1 MRRRKWIDRGRV
13 CILLMALTGAFLEVG
28 SAQSFSGDVD
38 WEEKVANYLDAE
50 RLLDLDLE
58 QRELEPYFFTL
69 LDQAWEKDREK
80 IAPLVLHTEKLIRFE
95 QREGEGWFRS
105 MWNGWS
111 VLAEILNRYNK
122 TVPGI
127 RGIGIYSRVFRADE
141 GAVFPTGGGFLHHNN
156 RDLFRI
162 FQASGGNYDVAQAM
176 DRVSTRLRSVCGEG
190 TMIFLL
196 PTLSHFPSYLR
207 PEQERQMAM
216 WAAEVLSEEREGDEE
231 LARWVDFGCRLHRR
245 EERATSGPGS
255 LPPKEVVRLEKEL
268 IAILEDEAL
277 SHAWRQGFAARVSA
291 TMPER
296 LGTDVRLAI
305 GRVSGETFQ
314 EDIAFSSIG
323 MSRCLWAF
331 LRVEKET
338 EDWKAVAEELEKG
351 WRHRNRFNGESK
363 SKGLALDPS
372 RLTVIGMMEIACRLK
387 DGDSADWHLQS
398 FTETYGAFPG
408 MFVSLV
414 GAGFHERAERLLRR
428 KAAEVRFRSDHYLV
442 GPRYSW
448 RLHEQIPDFLDS
460 VKAGD
465 WRDYAGLLLAA
476 TLDPEPEFGL
486 DPVLPLRSQRIA
498 TAAKSLEF
506 SSIRDKELRVV
517 AEDILSTMRGGDSL
531 SGILKKPTS
540 DFFQHFEDAES
551 LCSTDLYWLS
561 HQHFYEAMVQ
571 LTKGE
576 SFPAQFTWGRIVFEE
591 HENSRDLQR
600 HGAEAVVDMTQLW
613 LEDLILQRDLEKV
626 KSLLPFGRQVMG
638 TVPVRVY
645 RTDVS
650 NLQNTLLIAHLF
662 CDEIELYR
670 EWWTALPEERQEF
683 LGEMLYD
690 EMGLV
695 GRTGKLLNGRKEAAE
710 DRFPDE
716 EQRRAQFLGLISNPL
731 VNAGY
736 TRNGV
741 LGYGFSRE
749 LVTEEDLVA
758 VAETAARE
766 APREG
771 VAIREWLGLIADL
784 ADPEASLAKVE
795 EMASSPEWRERS
807 EVVKVVVKIERA
819 LLLDAVGRK
828 DEAKTQVDK
837 LSELPIELSS
847 DLNSYLG
854 EVEKRF
860 QDEP

>member
-1 MRRRKWIDRGRV
+1 
-13 CILLMALTGAFLEVG
+13 
-28 SAQSFSGDVD
+28 
-38 WEEKVANYLDAE
+38 
-50 RLLDLDLE
+50 
-58 QRELEPYFFTL
+58 
-69 LDQAWEKDREK
+69 
-80 IAPLVLHTEKLIRFE
+80 
-95 QREGEGWFRS
+95 
-105 MWNGWS
+105 
-111 VLAEILNRYNK
+111 
-122 TVPGI
+122 
-127 RGIGIYSRVFRADE
+127 
-141 GAVFPTGGGFLHHNN
+141 
-156 RDLFRI
+156 
-162 FQASGGNYDVAQAM
+162 
-176 DRVSTRLRSVCGEG
+176 
-190 TMIFLL
+190 
-196 PTLSHFPSYLR
+196 
-207 PEQERQMAM
+207 
-216 WAAEVLSEEREGDEE
+216 
-231 LARWVDFGCRLHRR
+231 
-245 EERATSGPGS
+245 
-255 LPPKEVVRLEKEL
+255 
-268 IAILEDEAL
+268 
-277 SHAWRQGFAARVSA
+277 
-291 TMPER
+291 
-296 LGTDVRLAI
+296 
-305 GRVSGETFQ
+305 
-314 EDIAFSSIG
+314 
-323 MSRCLWAF
+323 
-331 LRVEKET
+331 
-338 EDWKAVAEELEKG
+338 
-351 WRHRNRFNGESK
+351 
-363 SKGLALDPS
+363 
-372 RLTVIGMMEIACRLK
+372 
-387 DGDSADWHLQS
+387 
-398 FTETYGAFPG
+398 
-408 MFVSLV
+408 
-414 GAGFHERAERLLRR
+414 
-428 KAAEVRFRSDHYLV
+428 
-442 GPRYSW
+442 
-448 RLHEQIPDFLDS
+448 
-460 VKAGD
+460 
-465 WRDYAGLLLAA
+465 
-476 TLDPEPEFGL
+476 
-486 DPVLPLRSQRIA
+486 
-498 TAAKSLEF
+498 
-506 SSIRDKELRVV
+506 
-517 AEDILSTMRGGDSL
+517 
-531 SGILKKPTS
+531 
-540 DFFQHFEDAES
+540 
-551 LCSTDLYWLS
+551 
-561 HQHFYEAMVQ
+561 
-571 LTKGE
+571 
-576 SFPAQFTWGRIVFEE
+576 
-591 HENSRDLQR
+591 
-600 HGAEAVVDMTQLW
+600 MTQLW

-695 GRTGKLLNGRKEAAE
+695 GQTGKLLNGRKEAAE